1 MSATDAVVQGGA
13 GVSLRRTMFR
23 LTPWNL
29 AVQAF
34 SFASAVALARVLGAS
49 VSTDAYYLGLSV
61 PVLTYGILMGAL
73 RSGGIPALT
82 DVAASGEAALER
94 AANEIVSGVLVAS
107 CALALVVTAA
117 SELLMPLIVGGR
129 LLDLTRMTLLE
140 LAPYAVFGA
149 TTGILTALL
158 NVRGAFA
165 VPVAVLMLEPLLKTA
180 LTFSLGREIGIQ
192 ALIIGNLVGG
202 GIATAVLWLWVGR
215 RGIRLRLVRN
225 FSSPFVR
232 RTVRLSIPLIASS
245 SLLLVNPLVD
255 RTMASSL
262 GAGNITSLELGL
274 RLSFVPAGFV
284 TGLLIG
290 PVTAAWA
297 ARLGKGGWSAL
308 RASTTR
314 AIGGA
319 AAVLPPL
326 IVLGVL
332 LRHEIV
338 TVIFEGGEYSAS
350 ALHKTGSV
358 FGMIMLGLP
367 AQMLIVFFSALFI
380 VQKDTIF
387 PMKVAGLNVGLNIA
401 LNFAFRPLFGVA
413 GIALST
419 SLTYTIL
426 LAIYAYVAYR
436 RWGSFYAG
444 RVWPLLSRLIVTAAA
459 MVGACLAVV
468 AALPAADSRSEALLV
483 AVVVTAVGLLIH
495 MGVSAVGRDPL
506 ALVAVS
512 QLRRLATRTV
522 Q

>member
-1 MSATDAVVQGGA
+1 MSSTNVDVQGGGA
-13 GVSLRRTMFR
+13 ISLRRTMLR

-29 AVQAF
+29 GVQAL

-49 VSTDAYYLGLSV
+49 VSTDAYYLGLSI
-61 PVLTYGILMGAL
+61 PVLSYGILMGAL
-73 RSGGIPALT
+73 RSGAIPALT
-82 DVAASGEAALER
+82 DVASRGQEDLER
-94 AANEIVSGVLVAS
+94 AASEVFSGVLVAS
-107 CALALVVTAA
+107 CALAVVVTAA
-117 SELLMPLIVGGR
+117 AELLMPLIVGGR

-140 LAPYAVFGA
+140 LMPCTVFGA
-149 TTGILTALL
+149 TIGILTALL

-165 VPVAVLMLEPLLKTA
+165 VPIGVLMLEPLLKT
-180 LTFSLGREIGIQ
+180 TFTFTFGREIGIQ
-192 ALIIGNLVGG
+192 ALIAGNLAGG
-202 GIATAVLWLWVGR
+202 GLAAAVLWYWVRR
-215 RGIRLRLVRN
+215 RGIRLRIVR
-225 FSSPFVR
+225 SVYTPFVR
-232 RTVRLSIPLIASS
+232 RTFRLSIPLIASS

-262 GAGNITSLELGL
+262 GEGSITAFELGL

-290 PVTAAWA
+290 PITAAWA
-297 ARLGKGGWSAL
+297 ARLAKGGWTAL

-314 AIGGA
+314 AIAGA
-319 AAVLPPL
+319 AAILPPL
-326 IVLGVL
+326 VVLGVL
-332 LRHEIV
+332 MRHEIV
-338 TVIFEGGEYSAS
+338 TVIFQGGEYSPS

-387 PMKVAGLNVGLNIA
+387 PMKVAGLNVVLNVA
-401 LNFAFRPLFGVA
+401 LNFAFRPLFGIA

-426 LAIYAYVAYR
+426 LVIYAYVAYR

-444 RVWPLLSRLIVTAAA
+444 RVWPLLSRLTVSAAA
-459 MVGACLAVV
+459 MVGVCLALV
-468 AALPAADSRSEALLV
+468 AALPAADSRPEALLV

-495 MGVSAVGRDPL
+495 MGVFAVGRDPL

-512 QLRRLATRTV
+512 QLRRLATRAG